1 MIGFRGA
8 HAPIQVMFG
17 SNCVLMDFFKC
28 SVASMVLSLAMG
40 NWAVAQTVG
49 TPRSPPTST
58 ASQLAETS
66 PIIQLGPSD
75 TVSIG
80 VYGQPDMNAT
90 VYISDDGTVP
100 VAFAGAVKVAG
111 LSPADAA
118 KQIEK
123 ALRDGKFFNDPH
135 VTITLVQSRS
145 QRVSV
150 LGEVGTVGRF
160 PIESN
165 TTLFDLLA
173 LAGGLKET
181 AASVIYLLRTDTD
194 GKLVRYPI
202 KLDLA
207 GSNDA
212 LAAVPTHSLK
222 GGDSILV
229 PHAEY
234 YYMYGEVARP
244 DRYRLEP
251 GLTLLEALVRAGGVN
266 PRGSE
271 GRIELKRHGAD
282 GHDVTRK
289 AKPDEELQADDVIRV
304 KERIF

>member
-1 MIGFRGA
+1 MPPISSNRVARHTPLCGVRQCYWSGNEAMIGFRGT
-8 HAPIQVMFG
+8 HAPIQATFG

-28 SVASMVLSLAMG
+28 SMASMILVLSLAMG
-40 NWAVAQTVG
+40 NWAVAQAVG
-49 TPRSPPTST
+49 TPRSLPTSN
-58 ASQLAETS
+58 ASQPAGKAADPS

-173 LAGGLKET
+173 LAGGPKDT
-181 AASVIYLLRTDTD
+181 AASVIY
-194 GKLVRYPI
+194 
-202 KLDLA
+202 
-207 GSNDA
+207 
-212 LAAVPTHSLK
+212 
-222 GGDSILV
+222 
-229 PHAEY
+229 
-234 YYMYGEVARP
+234 
-244 DRYRLEP
+244 
-251 GLTLLEALVRAGGVN
+251 
-266 PRGSE
+266 
-271 GRIELKRHGAD
+271 
-282 GHDVTRK
+282 
-289 AKPDEELQADDVIRV
+289 
-304 KERIF
+304 